1 MQVFVV
7 GSPIYTAQ
15 CLDRLRLNKQIV
27 ECGQILSALRGDT
40 KAWVNHPCTKQYR
53 NHQLW
58 LYYYQKSL
66 LNYKRGDLK
75 MSMWYSN
82 AADYIRPGFHIQAY
96 YDQMKRRL
104 YTKDRNHYGV
114 WSSLGES
121 YENWYWSDVD
131 NVWLKYKQNKS

>member
-7 GSPIYTAQ
+7 GSPIYTAR
-15 CLDRLRLNKQIV
+15 CLDKLRLNKQIV
-27 ECGQILSALRGDT
+27 ECGQILSALRGNT
-40 KAWVNHPCTKQYR
+40 KAWVNHPCTKQYC

-66 LNYKRGDLK
+66 LNYKKGDLK
-75 MSMWYSN
+75 LAVWYSN
-82 AADYIRPGFHIQAY
+82 AADYIRPGFHVQMY

-104 YTKDRNHYGV
+104 YTKDRNHYAE

-121 YENWYWSDVD
+121 YENWYWSDID
-131 NVWLKYKQNKS
+131 NSWLKYKQK